1 MNHDEKI
8 MQCET
13 RKVLGCNVRVFF
25 TEKDYN
31 NFIWENQ
38 QVECYIVSNLYEAFE
53 RRNKLCGGCIN

>member
-25 TEKDYN
+25 TEK
-31 NFIWENQ
+31 ENQ